1 MIAKDKDQMRSTTK
15 AKLDQ
20 AIRLQW
26 MKRAAV
32 AGGVGLVIAGGL
44 WYTGLDASVQNRRV
58 KGVIESVATAN
69 GMSTQ
74 VVENALSVDVKLED
88 GRKAQ
93 VIVLKTTEP
102 KVGQTVEITEHVHG
116 TGRSNFSWK

>member
-1 MIAKDKDQMRSTTK
+1 MRSDTRQ
-15 AKLDQ
+15 KLDK

-26 MKRAAV
+26 LKRASV
-32 AGGVGLVIAGGL
+32 AGGVLLLVAGGL

-58 KGVIESVATAN
+58 KGIITTVSTAN

-74 VVENALSVDVKLED
+74 VVENGLSVAVKLDD
-88 GRKAQ
+88 GREAQ

-102 KVGQTVEITEHVHG
+102 KVGQAVEITEHVHG

>member
-1 MIAKDKDQMRSTTK
+1 MRSTTK

-26 MKRAAV
+26 MKRAAI
-32 AGGVGLVIAGGL
+32 AGGVGLVIAAGL
-44 WYTGLDASVQNRRV
+44 WYTGLDASMQNRRV
-58 KGVIESVATAN
+58 KGVITTVSTAN

-88 GRKAQ
+88 GRNAQ

-102 KVGQTVEITEHVHG
+102 KVGQAVEITEHVHG

>member
-1 MIAKDKDQMRSTTK
+1 MRSTTK

-26 MKRAAV
+26 LKRGAA
-32 AGGVGLVIAGGL
+32 AGGLLLVIAAGL
-44 WYTGLDASVQNRRV
+44 WYTGLDASVKNRPV
-58 KGVIESVATAN
+58 KGVIANVSSAN

-74 VVENALSVDVKLED
+74 VVETALSVNVKLDD
-88 GRKAQ
+88 GRTAQ
-93 VIVLKTTEP
+93 VIVLKTSEP
-102 KVGQTVEITEHVHG
+102 KVGQAVEIVEHVHG

>member
-1 MIAKDKDQMRSTTK
+1 MRSTTK
-15 AKLDQ
+15 AKLDK

-26 MKRAAV
+26 LKRASV
-32 AGGVGLVIAGGL
+32 AGGVLLLVAGGL

-58 KGVIESVATAN
+58 KGIITTVSTAN

-74 VVENALSVDVKLED
+74 VVENGLSVAVKLDD
-88 GRKAQ
+88 GREAQ

-102 KVGQTVEITEHVHG
+102 KVGQAVEITEHVHG